1 MNEFGKVIIEIEGKE
16 YTLFLNRKGII
27 AWEKYAKEET
37 IKGQKLAKVYNDLEG
52 QKTFEIKDDTN
63 PLEGLDEVDDVNE
76 LNERIY
82 QKLFWIMLYTEH
94 KMSFEDAKEL
104 YAKARREYGS
114 QINALCDQMVEDA
127 NKDQLEDKDVKKLEA
142 LRPTK

>member
-52 QKTFEIKDDTN
+52 QKTFEI
-63 PLEGLDEVDDVNE
+63 
-76 LNERIY
+76 
-82 QKLFWIMLYTEH
+82 
-94 KMSFEDAKEL
+94 
-104 YAKARREYGS
+104 
-114 QINALCDQMVEDA
+114 
-127 NKDQLEDKDVKKLEA
+127 
-142 LRPTK
+142 

>member
-1 MNEFGKVIIEIEGKE
+1 
-16 YTLFLNRKGII
+16 
-27 AWEKYAKEET
+27 
-37 IKGQKLAKVYNDLEG
+37 
-52 QKTFEIKDDTN
+52 
-63 PLEGLDEVDDVNE
+63 
-76 LNERIY
+76 
-82 QKLFWIMLYTEH
+82 
-94 KMSFEDAKEL
+94 MSFEDAKEL